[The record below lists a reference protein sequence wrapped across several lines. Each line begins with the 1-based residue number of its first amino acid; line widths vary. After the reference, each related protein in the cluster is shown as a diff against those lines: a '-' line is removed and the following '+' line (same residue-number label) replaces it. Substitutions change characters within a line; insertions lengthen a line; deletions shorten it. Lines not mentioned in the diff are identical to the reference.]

1 MTGLP
6 PTQEEIQQFL
16 SDKSPNA
23 WEKVVDR
30 LLASPAYGE
39 RWGRH
44 WLDVARYADSN
55 GFKADETRPN
65 IWRYRD
71 YVIKAFNDDKPYDR
85 FVKEQIAG
93 DELYPGDH
101 RSADRHGLQPPLDRR
116 NQRARS
122 VRAPPG
128 DARRHDHRHRRR
140 FPGHDV
146 RLRALPR
153 SQVRS
158 DPAKDYY
165 RLQAFF
171 ANTAFG
177 DGPLPLADPE
187 AKRKYDEQYAAWD
200 AKTKD
205 IRAEM
210 AKIMEP
216 SWRSARSTRPS
227 VMTDEVQA
235 VVAEGCR
242 PSARRSSS
250 RFITS
255 PKRAS
260 TAWAIRRDAQ
270 GRQCE
275 ALCRAQEAA
284 SHVRF
289 PEARAAARRPVHDRS
304 ERHRAAD
311 PYLARRQPLRRRRR
325 SAARI
330 PFDSRSERREDHA
343 ARWRRTPPAA
353 AARWPPGSP
362 IPRIRCP
369 RA

>member
-1 MTGLP
+1 MTGIP

-65 IWRYRD
+65 VWRYRD
-71 YVIKAFNDDKPYDR
+71 YVINAFNEDKPYDR

-93 DELYPGDH
+93 DELYPGNQE
-101 RSADRHGLQPPLDRR
+101 ALVAMGFNRHWIDET
-116 NQRARS
+116 N
-122 VRAPPG
+122 AP
-128 DARRHDHRHRRR
+128 DLFERRHQTLDDMTTVTGVAFLGMTFGCARCHDHK
-140 FPGHDV
+140 F
-146 RLRALPR
+146 
-153 SQVRS
+153 
-158 DPAKDYY
+158 DPILTKDYY

-205 IRAEM
+205 IRDEM
-210 AKIMEP
+210 ARIMAPILEE
-216 SWRSARSTRPS
+216 RKKHSAT

-235 VVAEGCR
+235 VIAKNPADAHALEQQVYHIAETRFGGSGR
-242 PSARRSSS
+242 SGEGAERR
-250 RFITS
+250 
-255 PKRAS
+255 
-260 TAWAIRRDAQ
+260 Q
-270 GRQCE
+270 RQ
-275 ALCRAQEAA
+275 ALCRAEDTVGL
-284 SHVRF
+284 VRF
-289 PEARAAARRPVHDRS
+289 HEARAAAPRPVHDGS

-311 PYLARRQPLRRRRR
+311 LYTAWRQPLGPGRR

-330 PFDSRSERREDHA
+330 PFDSRSERRENHSA
-343 ARWRRTPPAA
+343 
-353 AARWPPGSP
+353 
-362 IPRIRCP
+362 PRV
-369 RA
+369 